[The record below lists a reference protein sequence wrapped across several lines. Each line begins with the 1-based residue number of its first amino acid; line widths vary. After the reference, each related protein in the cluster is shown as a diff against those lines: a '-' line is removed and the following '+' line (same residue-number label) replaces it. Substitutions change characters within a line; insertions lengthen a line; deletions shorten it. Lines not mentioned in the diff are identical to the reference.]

1 MKPVATAAA
10 SPPSPPR
17 VSVVV
22 PVYNAEAHLD
32 EAIQSVLNQTFADFE
47 LIAVDDGSIDRSP
60 AILKRFER
68 ADPRVRVIARP
79 NTGIVGA
86 LNDGIAA
93 ARGPI
98 LARMDADDVCLP
110 HRFERQVAYLD
121 AHPDCVL
128 LGTMVTVVDPHGLEL
143 YDSEPLLEHDELER
157 ELMKGRGGVIRHP
170 AAMIRRDALERAG
183 GYRPEYQW
191 AEDLD
196 LFLRLAEVGRIAN
209 LPDTLLLYRQHPQ
222 SVNRTRFEQQ
232 ARLITAAVREAAGRR
247 GVSLTAGWSYECRP
261 PAPPVEQIR
270 EWGWRALKM
279 KKLDIARR
287 HAMSLLRMKLWDREN
302 WRLMACA
309 IRGH

>member
-1 MKPVATAAA
+1 MSAA
-10 SPPSPPR
+10 PPR

-22 PVYNAEAHLD
+22 PVYNAQAHLP
-32 EAIQSVLNQTFADFE
+32 EAIGSVLRQTFRDFE
-47 LIAVDDGSIDRSP
+47 LIAVDDGSSDRSP
-60 AILKRFER
+60 AILRDYER
-68 ADPRVRVIARP
+68 RDPRVRVISRP

-93 ARGPI
+93 AKGSVI
-98 LARMDADDVCLP
+98 ARMDADDVCLP
-110 HRFERQVAYLD
+110 DRFGRQLAYLD

-128 LGTMVTVVDPHGLEL
+128 LGAMVTVIDPHGLPL
-143 YDSEPLLEHDELER
+143 YESERLLEHEELDR

-170 AAMIRRDALERAG
+170 VAMIRRDALERAG
-183 GYRPEYQW
+183 GYRPQYQW

-232 ARLITAAVREAAGRR
+232 AKLITAAVREAAGRR
-247 GVSLTAGWSYECRP
+247 GVSVAEGWTYECRP

-270 EWGWRALKM
+270 EWGWRALKL

-287 HAMSLLRMKLWDREN
+287 HAWSLLRMSVWDREN

-309 IRGH
+309 LRGH